1 MLKCKEKS
9 LVQFF
14 YQNIHGLTIDKF
26 NNYYVKTFQSNEYDF
41 ICLTETWLKS
51 ADTDQFEIQN
61 YHIINKP
68 QSCIHPRARRGSG
81 GLILSFE
88 NEVANF
94 SNEGETLICG
104 DMNARTGTLPD
115 YVQDD
120 NNNIPEHPP
129 LTYIV
134 DKEHL
139 RTC

>member
-1 MLKCKEKS
+1 MYL
-9 LVQFF
+9 FAF
-14 YQNIHGLTIDKF
+14 A
-26 NNYYVKTFQSNEYDF
+26 
-41 ICLTETWLKS
+41 ICL
-51 ADTDQFEIQN
+51 
-61 YHIINKP
+61 
-68 QSCIHPRARRGSG
+68 PRAQ
-81 GLILSFE
+81 LQHEFEWISFE

-134 DKEHL
+134 DIKSIDVCL
-139 RTC
+139 GTC

>member
-1 MLKCKEKS
+1 MSPKGSTATRNQE
-9 LVQFF
+9 
-14 YQNIHGLTIDKF
+14 
-26 NNYYVKTFQSNEYDF
+26 
-41 ICLTETWLKS
+41 
-51 ADTDQFEIQN
+51 FEWI
-61 YHIINKP
+61 
-68 QSCIHPRARRGSG
+68 
-81 GLILSFE
+81 SFE

-139 RTC
+139 RVSRDLLVNTQGRLLLDICISSRLRILNRRHKGDCILANTHATRQMVVVWWTM